1 MGGVGA
7 WVLQRY
13 QVLGKTSLILF
24 VILKREWS
32 YSNDIFKVENVVDKK
47 GLLSFLN
54 ESSHC

>member
-13 QVLGKTSLILF
+13 QVFGKTSLILF

-32 YSNDIFKVENVVDKK
+32 YWNDIFKVENVVDKK